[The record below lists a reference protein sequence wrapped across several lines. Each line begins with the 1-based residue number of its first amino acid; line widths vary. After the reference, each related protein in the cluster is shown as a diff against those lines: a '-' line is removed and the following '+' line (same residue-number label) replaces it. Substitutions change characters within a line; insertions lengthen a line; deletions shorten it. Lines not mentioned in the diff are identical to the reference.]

1 MNAPLPAAV
10 HFDVQ
15 SLAHAVSQCQAADAL
30 RCNFSLPH
38 WNILGAY
45 LQPFP
50 LGSGQVL
57 IEQGAHDSSL
67 YFVESGTL
75 SAHYEDEEER
85 NQMTLVDAGA
95 VVGEGSFFSKQPR
108 RATVYA
114 SSPCKLWC
122 LTAIRFKAL
131 ASQHGP
137 IALELTLAMA
147 SVMANRLRIRSKQAA
162 VT

>member
-1 MNAPLPAAV
+1 MNAPLPAAIR
-10 HFDVQ
+10 FDIQ
-15 SLAHAVSQCQAADAL
+15 SLASAISHCQASDAL

-38 WNILGAY
+38 WNILGSF

-50 LGSGQVL
+50 LSSGQVL
-57 IEQGAHDSSL
+57 IEQGAHDCAL

-75 SAHYEDEEER
+75 SAHYEDEEAR
-85 NQMTLVDAGA
+85 TQMTLVDAGA

-114 SSPCKLWC
+114 SSACKLWC
-122 LTAIRFKAL
+122 LTPIRFKAL

-137 IALELTLAMA
+137 IALELTLAMGA
-147 SVMANRLRIRSKQAA
+147 VMATRLRIRPKQAA